1 MAAKGIRFVPTPDQ
15 RKQVDAMAGYGVP
28 EDAIAKVIGID
39 PHTLRKHFRHEL
51 DTAHVRAN
59 SAVAQSL
66 YQKAVGNGPQAVTA
80 CIFWLKTRA
89 RWKEPAT
96 EFETTLIGK
105 KEQAIA
111 AARTAGIGSEWSDDL
126 EFNEPVVR
134 PN

>member
-1 MAAKGIRFVPTPDQ
+1 MAAKAFVPTADQ

-28 EDAIAKVIGID
+28 EDAIAKVIGI
-39 PHTLRKHFRHEL
+39 HAETLRKHFRHEL

-96 EFETTLIGK
+96 EFETTTIIGK

-111 AARTAGIGSEWSDDL
+111 AAGIGSDWSDDL
-126 EFNEPVVR
+126 EFTEPVVR
-134 PN
+134 AN